1 MNEVVIAQSGN
12 YELVVREKKVESK
25 AFFLCEIL

>member
-12 YELVVREKKVESK
+12 YELVVREKQKEK
-25 AFFLCEIL
+25 KGFFLCEIL